1 MIGQTLGH
9 YRIEAK
15 LGEGGMGVV
24 YKARDTHLERFVAIK
39 VLAADTTADS
49 GRKQRFMQ
57 EAKSASALNHPNII
71 TVHDIAGEAGMDF
84 IVMEYVPGKTLGEL
98 IPRKGMP
105 LGAALKYAIQ
115 IADALAAAHQ
125 AGIIHRDLKPGNV
138 MVTEEGQVKILD
150 FGLAKLTENIG
161 AGEDMATRTMKPA
174 TEEGMILGTI
184 AYMSPEQ
191 AEGKKVDTRSDIFSF
206 GAMLYE
212 MISGQRAFQADT
224 RVSTL
229 AAILNAEPKPFDADV
244 PNDMQKLVNRCLR
257 KDPARR
263 FQHMADVKVALEE
276 LREESESGGFQR
288 PGAVETK
295 ERRRW
300 VLPAVVV
307 LVIVVL
313 AAIGSWLYL
322 RGRRPSVPPAALKV
336 TPLTS
341 LPGEE
346 DYPSLSQDGNFV
358 VFAWKNPEVG
368 NFDIYIQQIGGGPP
382 VRRTADP
389 ADEIAPCF
397 SPDGRQIAFMRL
409 QPEFEEIF
417 VMPALGGSERKV
429 HSGTGYIW
437 RPYLSWT
444 PDGKYLITPRSD
456 KIVLLP
462 LESGEEKTVQTPGL
476 TIPGGFTSGVSFD
489 PIAKQAVLHYS
500 AGYENGDLFLY
511 DYAGEY
517 ELRGE
522 PRRLT
527 NDSRLILGFAR
538 RLQKGSVIFSSN
550 RGGNRGL
557 WSVSAGSPPE
567 KLLFGDDGV
576 RPASAPAAHR
586 FVYARQTVDTNL
598 WRVSLKRAEPASQI
612 SLSTR
617 EEAMPDISPDG
628 TRVVFC
634 SMRTGNWEIWASG
647 LDGSRPMQLTNL
659 AGPRTVHPHF
669 SPDGQKVVFDAV
681 MGEHRDLYVVGADG
695 GPLRRLTSEGENF
708 RASYSPDGRWL
719 CFTSSRSGR
728 TEIWKMPA
736 EGGELVQLTRTG
748 PREGFFSPDGKLIYF
763 LYLDQGGIWSVPVDG
778 GPETKVIEKGWLV
791 TGWTMTPSGIYF
803 LDDAADSRAAIIFYD
818 FAGRR
823 LRQVATLPN
832 KWKVP
837 PVETFAVSPDGAWL
851 IIAQQD
857 QINSDLMLVENLR

>member
-24 YKARDTHLERFVAIK
+24 YKARDMHLDRFVAIK

-49 GRKQRFMQ
+49 GRRQRFMQ

-105 LGAALKYAIQ
+105 LGAALKFAIQ
-115 IADALAAAHQ
+115 IADALAVAHQ
-125 AGIIHRDLKPGNV
+125 AGIVHRDLKPGNV

-161 AGEDMATRTMKPA
+161 AGEDMATRTMKPT
-174 TEEGMILGTI
+174 TEEGMILGTS

-191 AEGKKVDTRSDIFSF
+191 AEGKKVDSRSDIFSF

-212 MISGQRAFQADT
+212 MITGQRAFQADT

-229 AAILNAEPKPFDADV
+229 AAILRTEPKPFDVDV
-244 PNDMQKLVNRCLR
+244 PNDMQKIVNRCLR

-295 ERRRW
+295 GRPRW
-300 VLPAVVV
+300 VLPAAVV
-307 LVIVVL
+307 LVIVVS
-313 AAIGSWLYL
+313 AAIGSWLFL
-322 RGRRPSVPPAALKV
+322 RGRKPSVPAAALKV

-346 DYPSLSQDGNFV
+346 DFPSLSQDGNV
-358 VFAWKNPEVG
+358 IAFAWKNPEAG
-368 NFDIYIQQIGGGPP
+368 NFDIYIQQVGGGPP

-389 ADEIAPCF
+389 DDEIAPSF
-397 SPDGRQIAFMRL
+397 SPDGRQIAFLRL
-409 QPEFEEIF
+409 KSGFEEIF

-429 HSGTGYIW
+429 YSGPIYVS
-437 RPYLSWT
+437 RPFLSWT
-444 PDGKYLITPRSD
+444 PDGKYLITLRPG
-456 KIVLLP
+456 KIVLMP

-476 TIPGGFTSGVSFD
+476 AIPGGFPSGVLFD
-489 PIAKQAVLHYS
+489 PVAKQAVLHYS
-500 AGYENGDLFLY
+500 TGYENGDLFLY

-527 NDSRLILGFAR
+527 NDSRLILGFAWG
-538 RLQKGSVIFSSN
+538 LEKGSVIFSSN

-557 WSVSAGSPPE
+557 WSVRAGSPPE
-567 KLLFGDDGV
+567 KLPFGDDGV
-576 RPASAPAAHR
+576 QPAIAPAAHR
-586 FVYARQTVDTNL
+586 FVYAQQTVDSNL

-612 SLSTR
+612 SISTR

-695 GPLRRLTSEGENF
+695 GPLRRLTNEGENF

-719 CFTSSRSGR
+719 CFTSNRSGR

-736 EGGELVQLTRTG
+736 EGGEPVQLTHTG

-763 LYLDQGGIWSVPVDG
+763 LYLNQEGIWSVPVDG

-791 TGWTMTPSGIYF
+791 TGWTMTPSGIY
-803 LDDAADSRAAIIFYD
+803 LLDAAADPRPAILFYD
-818 FAGRR
+818 FAGLK

-832 KWKVP
+832 KCKVP
-837 PVETFAVSPDGAWL
+837 PVETFAVSRDGTWL